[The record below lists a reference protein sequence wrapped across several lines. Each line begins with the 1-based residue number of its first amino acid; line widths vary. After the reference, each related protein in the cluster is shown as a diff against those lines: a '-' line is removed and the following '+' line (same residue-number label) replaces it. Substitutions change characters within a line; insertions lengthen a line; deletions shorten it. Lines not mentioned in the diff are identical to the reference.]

1 MIKRGRWSRIGLFF
15 SISITL
21 QGCDPGYWVGVRANL
36 KEPVSPECIE
46 DTLHKLPEI
55 DRVTIYQSEARDSL
69 HLRDVSIRDAS
80 PERVPDQF
88 IYEGGDEKG
97 LITQFQKAGEPTTFL
112 AGVDALGM
120 AAEEGEVERIQ
131 RFNARI
137 AIQVAQACNARFMDD
152 NRFLCF
158 PDRAACRQAV
168 QNEK

>member
-1 MIKRGRWSRIGLFF
+1 
-15 SISITL
+15 
-21 QGCDPGYWVGVRANL
+21 VRANL

-46 DTLHKLPEI
+46 DALHKLTEI
-55 DRVTIYQSEARDSL
+55 DRVTIYQIEAPDSL
-69 HLRDVSIRDAS
+69 RLRDASIRDAS

-158 PDRAACRQAV
+158 PDRAGCRQAV